1 MKKLILLLLIGL
13 IQLHAFGINQLM
25 FHKIDVRSGLSDNYV
40 KSIIRDK
47 YGFMWMAT
55 SNGIDRYDGYQ
66 LKKYTVTQLGSYN
79 NDTNYIIEDAEGTIW
94 VRTIQKLYTYD
105 RCLDKIADDAT
116 QKLSALGIDRSYI
129 IIGIGGGIVCDITG
143 FVAHIYMRGVRF
155 GLVPTTLLSLAD
167 AAIGG
172 KNGVNYLNYKNMIGS
187 FDNPD
192 FIVANSDFVQTL
204 PEEQYMSGLGEII
217 KYALIGD
224 SEILK
229 ILTSD
234 KEKVLARYS
243 STMQKIIAEAIN
255 TKVEIVKQDPT
266 DKGIRHILNFGH
278 TIGHSIEITE
288 NIPHG
293 IAVVKGMNAATD
305 ISVKCGLLCDDKAK
319 QIKQLLSSYGYDIS
333 YHLGVKHIE
342 ALANDKKKENSNINF
357 VLLEDIGKPTVRILT
372 IDKIAELV
380 G

>member
-1 MKKLILLLLIGL
+1 MVMHTLEYSTEKKTTTSIYLSHDKQYFKTLVGDRKFVVISSENLIKTYPEIFHNVNLIT
-13 IQLHAFGINQLM
+13 IDDTEE
-25 FHKIDVRSGLSDNYV
+25 HKNLATVE
-40 KSIIRDK
+40 SII
-47 YGFMWMAT
+47 G
-55 SNGIDRYDGYQ
+55 
-66 LKKYTVTQLGSYN
+66 
-79 NDTNYIIEDAEGTIW
+79 
-94 VRTIQKLYTYD
+94 
-105 RCLDKIADDAT
+105 
-116 QKLSALGIDRSYI
+116 KLSALGIDRSYI

-217 KYALIGD
+217 KYALIGN

-234 KEKVLARYS
+234 KEKVLARDS

-333 YHLGVKHIE
+333 YNLGGKHIE
-342 ALANDKKKENSNINF
+342 AMANDKKKEKSNINF
-357 VLLEDIGKPTVRILT
+357 VLLEDIGKPTVRNLT